1 MKRPR
6 AASTAF
12 TLVELLVVIAIIGI
26 LVGLLLPAVQ
36 AARESARRTHCL
48 NNLRQMGLAMQH
60 YVAANSTLPPS
71 RRWDR
76 QANDEGESWSAQA
89 KIMPFM
95 EEATIFKNIN
105 FNQGA
110 EEVKFADGTMVQGVR
125 IPIFMCPDEPHDTP
139 KLVGGKPDSYPHNYG
154 VNMGP
159 WLVYDPASDKGG
171 QGVFF
176 PNARLRP
183 SSDIPDGLSKT
194 LMAAE
199 VKAFT
204 PYKKDAGNTGV
215 ATLPSDP
222 AVICLLGGKP
232 KMGPDFMNNT
242 GHTEWG
248 EGTAQQT
255 GFTTTFAPNTLVSC
269 LNVQDGQ
276 TYDIDFTNMSEGGS
290 TTAPTFAAVTSRS
303 YHGGVVNVAF
313 LDSSMHTISDSIDLS
328 IWRALS
334 TRNGHETVSGAY

>member
-1 MKRPR
+1 MKIRR
-6 AASTAF
+6 RAF

-26 LVGLLLPAVQ
+26 LIGLLLPAVQ
-36 AARESARRTHCL
+36 AARESARRTQCL
-48 NNLRQMGLAMQH
+48 NNLRQISLAMQH
-60 YVAANSTLPPS
+60 YVAANTVLPPS
-71 RRWDR
+71 RRWD
-76 QANDEGESWSAQA
+76 QKANDEGESWSAQA

-95 EEATIFKNIN
+95 EEATLFKNIN

-110 EEVKFADGTMVQGVR
+110 EEVRFADGTLVQGVR

-139 KLVGGKPDSYPHNYG
+139 KIVSGKRDSYPHNYG

-159 WLVYDPASDKGG
+159 WLVYDPANDKGG

-176 PNARLRP
+176 PNARLSP
-183 SSDIPDGLSKT
+183 SKNIPDGMSQT
-194 LMAAE
+194 LLAAE

-204 PYKKDAGNTGV
+204 PYLKDAGAAAVPPIPT
-215 ATLPSDP
+215 DP
-222 AVICLLGGKP
+222 TTICPLGGKA

-255 GFTTTFAPNTLVSC
+255 GFTTTFAPNTPVLC
-269 LNVQDGQ
+269 AQGGQ
-276 TYDIDFTNMSEGGS
+276 TYDVDFTNMSEGGS
-290 TTAPTFAAVTSRS
+290 TTAPTFAAITSRS
-303 YHGGVVNVAF
+303 YHGGLVNVAF
-313 LDSSMHTISDSIDLS
+313 LDGSMHTIADAIDLN

-334 TRNGHETVSGAY
+334 TRNGHETVSGGY